1 MAGAEFVGD
10 VLVADEADD
19 AGEEGGEG
27 EEESGGGGGVTVR
40 GTKEGKEAAAG

>member
-19 AGEEGGEG
+19 SGEERGESKEKG
-27 EEESGGGGGVTVR
+27 GGGGGVAV
-40 GTKEGKEAAAG
+40 